1 MATAARS
8 TTQDDPAAA
17 ILECLNTID
26 SNDKDPYTA
35 HKGHSNLSAIEIWQY
50 SADNPQTDLTVQEID
65 TVDLNQWANKL
76 PTTKAGLH
84 PVAGLK
90 LLIGDAITSDEN
102 MPAQEVRNKMR
113 DSIRYVTQSFNIPS
127 ILCAANDH
135 NARFWRIPQ
144 SARAGLE
151 ANECYYANLHDFAVA
166 WTVNP
171 QSQVTM
177 GLLLFRNL
185 SSRQCRSRLLSNLDR
200 VKDLVHQ
207 PLAFPFALAETAAY
221 THSNALKRLG
231 WHISNVD
238 NSIEAFYELHGVKG
252 TVDLTGFS
260 AGTTF
265 RAAQITMSQRGLHAS
280 LELVRH
286 FSQTKPQPSS
296 SLTQHKLKALEAECS
311 AIGTGLRCVQ
321 QTLEALTLSAETY
334 QARMSNQLT
343 LILSLFSQEDQSI
356 GIDIAKASKS
366 IALESRRDSSS
377 MKTLAVVAMVFLPG
391 TFIATF
397 FAMPLFDWQ
406 ASNGQVVD
414 KRIWIY
420 FLVTIPL
427 TAFTC
432 AVWWAWFTLKTRR
445 EQKENEGILGHG
457 DKKKT
462 IDIEGGGIVGQSSRW
477 SSRHLLRSLRPQAS
491 R

>member
-1 MATAARS
+1 
-8 TTQDDPAAA
+8 
-17 ILECLNTID
+17 
-26 SNDKDPYTA
+26 
-35 HKGHSNLSAIEIWQY
+35 
-50 SADNPQTDLTVQEID
+50 
-65 TVDLNQWANKL
+65 
-76 PTTKAGLH
+76 
-84 PVAGLK
+84 
-90 LLIGDAITSDEN
+90 
-102 MPAQEVRNKMR
+102 
-113 DSIRYVTQSFNIPS
+113 
-127 ILCAANDH
+127 
-135 NARFWRIPQ
+135 
-144 SARAGLE
+144 
-151 ANECYYANLHDFAVA
+151 
-166 WTVNP
+166 
-171 QSQVTM
+171 
-177 GLLLFRNL
+177 LLFRTF
-185 SSRQCRSRLLSNLDR
+185 SSRQARSRLLSNLDR

-207 PLAFPFALAETAAY
+207 PLAFPFALTETAAS
-221 THSNALKRLG
+221 THSNALNRLG

-238 NSIEAFYELHGVKG
+238 NSIEEFYELHGVKG
-252 TVDLTGFS
+252 AVNLTGFS

-286 FSQTKPQPSS
+286 FSQTKLRPTL
-296 SLTQHKLKALEAECS
+296 SLTHHKLKTLEAESS

-321 QTLEALTLSAETY
+321 QTLEALILSAETY

-377 MKTLAVVAMVFLPG
+377 MKTLAVVTMVFLPG

-420 FLVTIPL
+420 FLVAIPL
-427 TAFTC
+427 TALTC

-445 EQKENEGILGHG
+445 EQKENEDILGHG
-457 DKKKT
+457 DKKKGM
-462 IDIEGGGIVGQSSRW
+462 DIERGGIAGQSSRW
-477 SSRHLLRSLRPQAS
+477 SSGHLLRSFRPRAS